1 MTLFRGCL
9 DLHSGQ
15 VKQIVGGSLDLRA
28 PDKLRTNFESSQPIE
43 YYTQLYQKHALTG
56 THLIKLGPA
65 NDDVARRGLASWPGQ
80 IQIGGGIT
88 LENAQDW
95 LDAGASKVIVTSYL
109 FPDQKLDSERLRKLT
124 ESISKNNLVI
134 DLSCKRVQSSWMVAM
149 NQWTTLTD
157 TQVNQETLDELSESC
172 SEFLV
177 HAADYEGLCQGID
190 TQLVQRLGDWSKI
203 PVTYAGGAKAAS
215 DLDLVH
221 SLSNGKVDLTFGSS
235 LDIFG
240 GQLVKFDDLVDW
252 NRRQSKATA
261 T

>member
-1 MTLFRGCL
+1 MTLFRACL
-9 DLHSGQ
+9 DLHGGQ
-15 VKQIVGGSLDLRA
+15 VKQIVGGSLDLGA
-28 PDKLRTNFESSQPIE
+28 PEKLKTNFESSQPIE
-43 YYTQLYQKHALTG
+43 YYTDLYRRHELKG

-65 NDDVARRGLASWPGQ
+65 NDDLARRGLASWPGQ
-80 IQIGGGIT
+80 IQVGGGIT
-88 LENAQDW
+88 LDNAQDW

-109 FPDQKLDSERLRKLT
+109 FPDQKFATDRLRKLT
-124 ESISKNNLVI
+124 EKIGKNQLVI
-134 DLSCKRVQSSWMVAM
+134 DLSCKRLGSSWMVAM

-157 TQVNQETLDELSESC
+157 TEVNQQTLDELSESC

-190 TQLVQRLGDWSKI
+190 APLVQRLGEWAKI

-215 DLDLVH
+215 DLALVD
-221 SLSNGKVDLTFGSS
+221 SLSHGKVDLTFGSS

-240 GQLVKFDDLVDW
+240 GHLVKFDDLVNW
-252 NRRQSKATA
+252 NQRHKKST

>member
-1 MTLFRGCL
+1 
-9 DLHSGQ
+9 
-15 VKQIVGGSLDLRA
+15 
-28 PDKLRTNFESSQPIE
+28 
-43 YYTQLYQKHALTG
+43 
-56 THLIKLGPA
+56 
-65 NDDVARRGLASWPGQ
+65 
-80 IQIGGGIT
+80 
-88 LENAQDW
+88 
-95 LDAGASKVIVTSYL
+95 
-109 FPDQKLDSERLRKLT
+109 
-124 ESISKNNLVI
+124 
-134 DLSCKRVQSSWMVAM
+134 M

-157 TQVNQETLDELSESC
+157 TEVNQETLDELSESC

-190 TQLVQRLGDWSKI
+190 TQLVQRLGEWAKI
-203 PVTYAGGAKAAS
+203 PVTYAGGAKAVS